1 MDVAITG
8 ASGLVGRTL
17 AESLETA
24 GNRVRRFVRVAR
36 TRDPGTIAW
45 NPDTAKIDREAL
57 EGVEGVVHLAGENI
71 AAGRWTRER
80 KRRIRE
86 SRVGG
91 TTLLSEALAALD
103 RRPRV
108 LVAAS
113 AIGFYGDR
121 GDELLDERSSRGE
134 GFLPDVAVAW
144 EQATAPASAA
154 GIRVVNLRIGVVLSK
169 AGGALAKMLTPFRM
183 GLGGPIGDGSQYMSW
198 IALDD
203 LVAIIEFV
211 LEGDDL
217 SGPVNAV
224 APTPVTNTEFART
237 LGRALGRPSIL
248 AAPKFALRL
257 ALGEMANELLLSSTR
272 VHPERLQKANFTF
285 THPTLNSALLSETK
299 GTSP

>member
-1 MDVAITG
+1 MNVAITG
-8 ASGLVGRTL
+8 ASGMVGKAL
-17 AESLETA
+17 AESLETS
-24 GNRVRRFVRVAR
+24 GGQVRRFVRAAR
-36 TRDPGTIAW
+36 KREPGTIAW
-45 NPDTAKIDREAL
+45 NPETGKIDRDAL

-71 AAGRWTRER
+71 AAGRWTGER

-91 TTLLSEALAALD
+91 TTLLSETLAALE

-108 LVAAS
+108 MVAAS

-121 GDELLDERSSRGE
+121 GDELLTEESARGQ
-134 GFLPDVAVAW
+134 GFLPDVAAAW
-144 EQATAPASAA
+144 EESTAPASAV
-154 GIRVVNLRIGVVLSK
+154 GIRVVNLRIGIVLSK

-183 GLGGPIGDGSQYMSW
+183 GLGGPIGDGTQYMSW

-203 LVAIIEFV
+203 LVRIIEFA
-211 LEGDDL
+211 LAENAL

-224 APTPVTNTEFART
+224 APNPVTNAEFGRT
-237 LGRALGRPSIL
+237 LGRVLGRPAIL
-248 AAPKFALRL
+248 PAPKLALRL

-272 VHPERLQKANFTF
+272 VLPQRLEEANFAF
-285 THPTLNSALLSETK
+285 THPTLNSALNSEL